1 MFLRSVEYG
10 AVPHFEW
17 YYTDN
22 STDESKDKYNYSN
35 SINEAQLY
43 YQRMSS
49 ALSDLRNARITAH
62 EKVKSNVYMTEYE
75 GSTKV
80 YVNYRK
86 TAVTVDGVTIE
97 PRSFVRVG

>member
-17 YYTDN
+17 YYADN
-22 STDESKDKYNYSN
+22 STEESRDEYNYNN

-49 ALSDLRNARITAH
+49 LSDLRNARITAH
-62 EKVKSNVYMTEYE
+62 EKVRNNVYMTEYE
-75 GSTKV
+75 GNTKV
-80 YVNYRK
+80 YVNYKK

-97 PRSFVRVG
+97 PRSFVRVN

>member
-1 MFLRSVEYG
+1 M
-10 AVPHFEW
+10 PHFEL